1 MSVGLL
7 RVLVQSQVIVGN
19 QAERYQKALN
29 EHKSIMPMLFEEG
42 IITPRALGE
51 LLAHM
56 FSYPL
61 LDLRHYPRANI
72 LPDILTEEQMLQNR
86 CIPIFKRGRK
96 VYLAVSPLE
105 KSVFIKK
112 GNRR

>member
-42 IITPRALGE
+42 IISPRALGKI
-51 LLAHM
+51 LA
-56 FSYPL
+56 
-61 LDLRHYPRANI
+61 
-72 LPDILTEEQMLQNR
+72 
-86 CIPIFKRGRK
+86 RG
-96 VYLAVSPLE
+96 
-105 KSVFIKK
+105 
-112 GNRR
+112 